1 MVVTTRCS
9 QRVATEATSCKFAI
23 FKIYLRKDKSRK
35 KKKLHKILN
44 KTMMMLKAEKREENM
59 KRGVSSEQ
67 R

>member
-1 MVVTTRCS
+1 
-9 QRVATEATSCKFAI
+9 
-23 FKIYLRKDKSRK
+23 LRKDKSRK